1 MANMETNDFQA
12 LKLARTN
19 ATK

>member
-1 MANMETNDFQA
+1 MANMETCDFQA